1 MWLAVVTALWIYRN
15 KVIFDAG
22 KVDEVEIFAIAQLH
36 AWSWAKFSGLKLQ
49 GTFTKWCIHLIDCL
63 REIK

>member
-22 KVDEVEIFAIAQLH
+22 KVDEVEIFCNSTIA
-36 AWSWAKFSGLKLQ
+36 
-49 GTFTKWCIHLIDCL
+49 CL
-63 REIK
+63 VLGKI